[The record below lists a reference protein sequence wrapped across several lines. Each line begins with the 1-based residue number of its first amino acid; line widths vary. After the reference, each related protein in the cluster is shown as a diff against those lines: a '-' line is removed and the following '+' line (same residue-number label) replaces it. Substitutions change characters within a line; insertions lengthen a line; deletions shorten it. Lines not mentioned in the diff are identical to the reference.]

1 MTNIEHLIQL
11 LESDGHQ
18 GARAIVERLRDGG
31 ALTDYDAAKFCARHE
46 VLCIIAKESTS
57 TTAVIEEVAYRCC
70 IAPATLARVIG
81 VHS

>member
-1 MTNIEHLIQL
+1 MTNIERLVQV
-11 LESDGHQ
+11 LEAQGHKE
-18 GARAIVERLRDGG
+18 ARAIVKELERGG
-31 ALTDYDAAKFCARHE
+31 ALTDYDAAKYCARHE